1 MSYNAEQ
8 DLKYIEENIA
18 LLMYIVGLNP
28 DNMGTTT
35 IDELVNSARDLARVS
50 SVRTTGTGLSSE
62 SLKIYR
68 DEPSLSYLRSQRI
81 SLIAN
86 IRRFWY
92 LRQLA
97 LGAINRG

>member
-8 DLKYIEENIA
+8 DLKYIETNLA
-18 LLMYIVGLNP
+18 FFMYAVGLNP
-28 DNMGTTT
+28 DNINSIT
-35 IDELVNSARDLARVS
+35 IDEFINCARDKVKVS
-50 SVRTTGTGLSSE
+50 STRDNALGLSSE
-62 SLKIYR
+62 SLKIYN
-68 DEPSLSYLRSQRI
+68 DEPVVCYLRSQRI

-97 LGAINRG
+97 IGAINRG